1 LWDAESGL
9 MGPQSLPRH
18 GTVRANLDD
27 RHGEYHEMV
36 SVTEKAVFAA
46 GCFWGVEAKFSKVPG
61 VISTTVGYTGG
72 RTATPTYRD
81 VCTDTTGHA
90 EAVLVEYDSSRVT
103 YEELLE
109 VFWEMHD
116 PTLSNRQGP
125 DVGSQYRSAIFYT
138 SPEQR
143 DAAISS
149 KERLEV
155 TRRYGE
161 RRIVTEIVPLDRFFP
176 AEDYHQKYH
185 EKRGVC
191 GSMTCRPR

>member
-1 LWDAESGL
+1 MWEAESGL
-9 MGPQSLPRH
+9 MGSQPPPRH

-36 SVTEKAVFAA
+36 RVTEKAVFAA

-61 VISTTVGYTGG
+61 VVSTTVGYTGG
-72 RTATPTYRD
+72 RTAAPTYRD

-116 PTLSNRQGP
+116 PTMSNRQGP

-143 DAAISS
+143 DAAVSS
-149 KERLEV
+149 KEHLEV

-161 RRIVTEIVPLDRFFP
+161 RKIVTEMAPLDRFFP
-176 AEDYHQKYH
+176 AEDYHQKYY
-185 EKRGVC
+185 EKRGMC
-191 GSMTCRPR
+191 GSMTCRAR